1 MNLDLP
7 KTTAALP
14 EWEADTASHFELL
27 YNVKTEEQWFTWLAR
42 EKEINDKLR
51 SAFADDT
58 SDRNSRSTCMRVP
71 AADIA
76 HLAKTGSWK

>member
-1 MNLDLP
+1 MNLDLA
-7 KTTAALP
+7 KTKAALP
-14 EWEADTASHFELL
+14 EWEADTASHHTALHD
-27 YNVKTEEQWFTWLAR
+27 VKTEDQWFAWLAR

-58 SDRNSRSTCMRVP
+58 SDRNSRSTCMMIP